1 MESLLIFAVI
11 LFVCLPLPIC
21 IFLLVK
27 RSGDI
32 SRIQSLEHE
41 LAKLSIKRLK
51 EPASAAIYKHS
62 PETKNAAT
70 DDSLSQSAEPILETI
85 TEPAVPPIAASK
97 SPAEYTI
104 AFEQPV
110 AETAVPEPKPT
121 SPPTSTKP
129 SGLTPLLR
137 SIGLWPPEE
146 AASAEAGM
154 MQWWLPRLGGLLA
167 TLSVI
172 SFAVYI
178 SQGTPPWVRFI
189 ELLVADIAVLAT
201 GFFFLKRRTKF
212 GATLISTGLSMAYL
226 TSIAAYAASPV
237 RIIHNPLIGILIQ
250 FAVIVGIFFISLR
263 LANRNI
269 AIMALVYGFLSSLF
283 SAYVGHPEPSLISGL
298 ALYTVGIFFSRKF
311 NWLPILAISTIGTYL
326 PVLSFCILKLV
337 QSTTITLPDTYS
349 VIAALMISVSLLP
362 FCEIRWN
369 LAKSLKSYISLH
381 TLNTTICLA
390 AGYLYMRIFTPN
402 DLVAFYGI
410 AALVFAAW
418 AGLFGSRNLNST
430 LFQLFFLK
438 ASALAALWFVNRFA
452 GDIRWF
458 ALIIEAAL
466 VAWIAL
472 RSKSLLQELASLALW
487 IVSLWLAF
495 SSIDFGEQL
504 EMGSF
509 AWCLFLAHPLIA
521 AAVLASLKG
530 GRDKEKR
537 ISWFYRIFA
546 IINGFAGMR
555 FIIASDLVGDAQP
568 IATALYGAII
578 CAICFIPLFANSIPA
593 ISGGLLIFIAN
604 VQYWDD
610 PYNRIS
616 FAISA
621 ILVFLVAGAIAR
633 LHAAKARRSSLSVE
647 LLFHATWVISLYAF
661 LSNAFQSEAWFAY
674 LPALLSIGLLAAP
687 TGPFKALRETSLV
700 PLILFAAM
708 SASSTPTAWGNWL
721 AVLLYLGVLFL
732 PNFKP
737 TLISDFRL
745 LRPLNL
751 WRTIQHLLVAAILV
765 RVAFEFESWLG
776 RVLILLALTISFHVL
791 WRIHKRLI
799 ALFISLATLGLSLVS
814 VASIWA
820 DSLSGLLNTLPWARE
835 ALTGGLLTTGVAL
848 GIGIDH
854 ARSQHRK
861 LSNRARSGLA
871 YLAAII
877 AFATIT
883 TTLSSDLL
891 WRESSFTP
899 LAALFCLVLIAIGIG
914 AKIKPYRMVALVGFA
929 LPLARLFIYD
939 IRETLTRII
948 AFAILSVLIT
958 FIGYLYHRFQSR
970 IE

>member
-1 MESLLIFAVI
+1 MESLLIFAAV

-27 RSGDI
+27 RSGDAT
-32 SRIQSLEHE
+32 RIQILELQ
-41 LAKLSIKRLK
+41 LARLSRKASPSHPETVSEAAEPK
-51 EPASAAIYKHS
+51 PPPASAA
-62 PETKNAAT
+62 
-70 DDSLSQSAEPILETI
+70 AEPALPLLAASKTPAESNIVLEKPIAEATI
-85 TEPAVPPIAASK
+85 PKTEPA
-97 SPAEYTI
+97 
-104 AFEQPV
+104 
-110 AETAVPEPKPT
+110 
-121 SPPTSTKP
+121 SPPAPPKP

-167 TLSVI
+167 TLSII

-189 ELLVADIAVLAT
+189 EMLVADIAVLAT

-250 FAVIVGIFFISLR
+250 FAVVVGIFLISLR

-283 SAYVGHPEPSLISGL
+283 SAYVGLLEPSLISGL
-298 ALYTVGIFFSRKF
+298 ALYIVGIGFSRKF
-311 NWLPILAISTIGTYL
+311 NWLPILAISTFGAYL

-337 QSTTITLPDTYS
+337 QSSTLTLPHTYS

-362 FCEIRWN
+362 FCEVRWN
-369 LAKSLKSYISLH
+369 LAKSLKAYISLH

-390 AGYLYMRIFTPN
+390 AGYLYMRIFTSN
-402 DLVAFYGI
+402 DLVTFYEI

-418 AGLFGSRNLNST
+418 AAVFGYRNLNSA

-438 ASALAALWFVNRFA
+438 ASALAALWFVNNFA

-487 IVSLWLAF
+487 IVSLWIAF

-509 AWCLFLAHPLIA
+509 KWCLLLAQPLIA
-521 AAVLASLKG
+521 ASVLASLKG
-530 GRDKEKR
+530 GRDQDKR
-537 ISWFYRIFA
+537 VGWSYRIFA

-555 FIIASDLVGDAQP
+555 FIIASDLVGNAQP
-568 IATALYGAII
+568 IATGLYGAII

-593 ISGGLLIFIAN
+593 ISGGLLILIAN

-610 PYNRIS
+610 PYNGIS
-616 FAISA
+616 FATSA
-621 ILVFLVAGAIAR
+621 ILAFLVAGAITR
-633 LHAAKARRSSLSVE
+633 LHKSRASNSSLSAE

-674 LPALLSIGLLAAP
+674 LPALLSIGLLAVP
-687 TGPFKALRETSLV
+687 TSPFKALREASLV
-700 PLILFAAM
+700 PLLLFAAM
-708 SASSTPTAWGNWL
+708 GSSNTPSTWGNWI

-737 TLISDFRL
+737 KLIGDFRL

-751 WRTIQHLLVAAILV
+751 WRTIQHLLVAVILI

-776 RVLILLALTISFHVL
+776 RVLILLALTISFHLL
-791 WRIHKRLI
+791 WRIHKHLI
-799 ALFISLATLGLSLVS
+799 ALILSLATLGLSLIS

-820 DSLSGLLNTLPWARE
+820 DSLGGLLNTLPWAGE
-835 ALTGGLLTTGVAL
+835 ALTGGLLTTVIAL

-854 ARSQHRK
+854 ARTQHRK
-861 LSNRARSGLA
+861 LSAQARNGLA

-877 AFATIT
+877 AFATII

-899 LAALFCLVLIAIGIG
+899 LVALFCLILIAIGIG
-914 AKIKPYRMVALVGFA
+914 AKIKPYRMIALIGFA

>member
-1 MESLLIFAVI
+1 MESLLIFAAI

-27 RSGDI
+27 RSGDA
-32 SRIQSLEHE
+32 SRIQSLEHK
-41 LAKLSIKRLK
+41 LAKLSLKQTK
-51 EPASAAIYKHS
+51 EPASASTYDHS
-62 PETKNAAT
+62 PETKSAGADN
-70 DDSLSQSAEPILETI
+70 SLSQPAEPILETI
-85 TEPAVPPIAASK
+85 AEPETPPIAASK
-97 SPAEYTI
+97 APAEYTI
-104 AFEQPV
+104 LFEKPV
-110 AETAVPEPKPT
+110 AETAVQEPKPA
-121 SPPTSTKP
+121 SPPTPTKP

-137 SIGLWPPEE
+137 SIGLWPPAE

-226 TSIAAYAASPV
+226 TSIAAYAAPPV

-250 FAVIVGIFFISLR
+250 FAVVVGIFLISLR

-283 SAYVGHPEPSLISGL
+283 SAYVGLLEPSLISGL
-298 ALYTVGIFFSRKF
+298 ALYIVGIVFSRKF
-311 NWLPILAISTIGTYL
+311 NWLPILAISTIGAYL
-326 PVLSFCILKLV
+326 PVLSFCILEVV
-337 QSTTITLPDTYS
+337 QSSTITLPHTYS

-369 LAKSLKSYISLH
+369 LAKSLKAYIGLH
-381 TLNTTICLA
+381 TLNTTICLTV
-390 AGYLYMRIFTPN
+390 GYLYMRFFTN

-410 AALVFAAW
+410 ATLVFAAW
-418 AGLFGSRNLNST
+418 AAIFGYRNLNST

-438 ASALAALWFVNRFA
+438 ASALAALWFVNHFA

-458 ALIIEAAL
+458 ALIIEAAII
-466 VAWIAL
+466 AWVAL
-472 RSKSLLQELASLALW
+472 RSKSVLQELASLALW
-487 IVSLWLAF
+487 IVSLWIAF

-509 AWCLFLAHPLIA
+509 KWCLLLAQPLIA

-530 GRDKEKR
+530 GRDQEKR

-568 IATALYGAII
+568 IATGLYGAII
-578 CAICFIPLFANSIPA
+578 CALCFIPLFANSIPA

-604 VQYWDD
+604 VQYWNN
-610 PYNRIS
+610 PYNETS
-616 FAISA
+616 FVSSA
-621 ILVFLVAGAIAR
+621 VLAFLVAGAITR
-633 LHAAKARRSSLSVE
+633 LYAAKARRSSLSAE
-647 LLFHATWVISLYAF
+647 LLFHATWAISLYAF

-674 LPALLSIGLLAAP
+674 LPALLSIGKLAAP

-700 PLILFAAM
+700 PLFLFAAM
-708 SASSTPTAWGNWL
+708 SSSNTPTIWGTWL
-721 AVLLYLGVLFL
+721 AVFLYLGILFL
-732 PNFKP
+732 PNLRPKF
-737 TLISDFRL
+737 IRDFRL
-745 LRPLNL
+745 LRPLDL
-751 WRTIQHLLVAAILV
+751 WRTIQHLLVAVILV
-765 RVAFEFESWLG
+765 RIAFEFESWLG
-776 RVLILLALTISFHVL
+776 RVLILLALTISFHFL
-791 WRIHKRLI
+791 WRIHKHLI
-799 ALFISLATLGLSLVS
+799 ALFISLATLGLSLAS

-861 LSNRARSGLA
+861 LSNKARSGLA

-877 AFATIT
+877 GFATIT

-899 LAALFCLVLIAIGIG
+899 LAALFCLILIAIGIG

-929 LPLARLFIYD
+929 LPFARLFIYD

>member
-1 MESLLIFAVI
+1 MESLLILAAV
-11 LFVCLPLPIC
+11 LFIGLPLPIC

-27 RSGDI
+27 RSTDAT
-32 SRIQSLEHE
+32 RIQVLESK
-41 LAKLSIKRLK
+41 LAQLSNKPSQPPPGKIPETVAPPPTPVSAATEPVEPPQPIETTS
-51 EPASAAIYKHS
+51 EPA
-62 PETKNAAT
+62 T
-70 DDSLSQSAEPILETI
+70 
-85 TEPAVPPIAASK
+85 PPIAALNA
-97 SPAEYTI
+97 PAEYNSI
-104 AFEQPV
+104 SQEPF
-110 AETAVPEPKPT
+110 AENVVSKPEPI
-121 SPPTSTKP
+121 SPPPPPKP
-129 SGLTPLLR
+129 SGLTALLR

-189 ELLVADIAVLAT
+189 ELLIADIAVLGA
-201 GFFFLKRRTKF
+201 GFFFINRRTKF
-212 GATLISTGLSMAYL
+212 GASLISTGLSMAYL
-226 TSIAAYAASPV
+226 TSIAAYAAPPV

-250 FAVIVGIFFISLR
+250 FAVIVGIFLISLR

-283 SAYVGHPEPSLISGL
+283 SAYVGLLEPSLISGL
-298 ALYTVGIFFSRKF
+298 ALYILGIGFSRKF
-311 NWLPILAISTIGTYL
+311 NWLPILAISTIGAYL

-337 QSTTITLPDTYS
+337 QSSTSTLPHTYS

-369 LAKSLKSYISLH
+369 LAKSLKAYISLH

-390 AGYLYMRIFTPN
+390 VGYLYIRFFTN
-402 DLVAFYGI
+402 DLVTFYGI
-410 AALVFAAW
+410 ATLVFTVW
-418 AGLFGSRNLNST
+418 ATIFGYRKLNSV

-438 ASALAALWFVNRFA
+438 ASALAALWFVNNFA

-509 AWCLFLAHPLIA
+509 KWCLLLAQPLIA
-521 AAVLASLKG
+521 ATVFASLKS
-530 GRDKEKR
+530 GRDQDKR

-568 IATALYGAII
+568 IATGIYGAIL
-578 CAICFIPLFANSIPA
+578 CAFCFIPLFANSIPA

-604 VQYWDD
+604 VQYWGN
-610 PYNRIS
+610 PYNEAS
-616 FAISA
+616 FATSA
-621 ILVFLVAGAIAR
+621 ILAFLLAGTITR
-633 LHAAKARRSSLSVE
+633 LHKPRASNSSLFAE

-674 LPALLSIGLLAAP
+674 LPALLSIGLLAVP

-700 PLILFAAM
+700 PLLLFAAM
-708 SASSTPTAWGNWL
+708 SSSSISTSWGNWI
-721 AVLLYLGVLFL
+721 AVILFLGVLFL

-737 TLISDFRL
+737 KIIGDFRI

-751 WRTIQHLLVAAILV
+751 WRTIQHLLVAVILI

-776 RVLILLALTISFHVL
+776 RVLILLALTISFHLL
-791 WRIHKRLI
+791 WRIHKHLI
-799 ALFISLATLGLSLVS
+799 ALVLSLATLGLSLIS

-820 DSLSGLLNTLPWARE
+820 DSLGGFLNTLPWARE
-835 ALTGGLLTTGVAL
+835 ALTGGLLTTAIAL

-854 ARSQHRK
+854 ARTQHRK
-861 LSNRARSGLA
+861 LSAQARNGLA
-871 YLAAII
+871 YLAATI
-877 AFATIT
+877 AFATIII
-883 TTLSSDLL
+883 TLSSDLL

-899 LAALFCLVLIAIGIG
+899 LVALSCLILIAIGIG
-914 AKIKPYRMVALVGFA
+914 AKIKPYRMVALIGFA